1 MNIKLITDSACDLS
15 IDFIK
20 ENDIDVASLMVNL
33 NGEFIPDDLGQT
45 LNHEDFFK
53 LVKEGAMPSTTQ
65 VNVGTFHK
73 MFTKY
78 VEKGNYILYIGLSS
92 ALSGTVSSA
101 ITARNM
107 VLEEHPDANIYV
119 LDSLSVSVGEG
130 LLVYKAVEM
139 IKNNVPI
146 EEIID
151 YLESIKRKVIHAIT
165 VDDLNHL
172 KRGGRISGAVAAVG
186 GLLGIKP
193 TLKIDD
199 EGRVLSAEKFKGR
212 KKALKS
218 LVQQI
223 KTNGEN
229 IEDQIIFICQA
240 DCIEDALEVKKMILE
255 EYKYKVRDIII
266 TSIGAVI
273 GTHGGP
279 GTLGVVFIGKER

>member
-15 IDFIK
+15 IDYIN
-20 ENDIDVASLMVNL
+20 ENNIDVASLMVNL

-45 LNHEDFFK
+45 LKHEDFYK
-53 LVKEGAMPSTTQ
+53 RVKEGAMPSTTQ
-65 VNVGTFHK
+65 VNVGTFHD
-73 MFTKY
+73 MFMKY
-78 VEKGNYILYIGLSS
+78 VNEGKAILYIGISS

-107 VLEEHPDANIYV
+107 ILEEYPEANIYV
-119 LDSLSVSVGEG
+119 VDSLSVSGGQGV
-130 LLVYKAVEM
+130 LIYKAVEM
-139 IKNNVPI
+139 IKNNVPVEKI
-146 EEIID
+146 VD

-186 GLLGIKP
+186 GILGIKP
-193 TLKIDD
+193 TLKIDN
-199 EGRVLSAEKFKGR
+199 EGRAVAGEKLKGR

-218 LVQQI
+218 LVQQM
-223 KTNGEN
+223 KTNGDN
-229 IEDQIIFICQA
+229 IEDQTIFICNA
-240 DCIEDALEVKKMILE
+240 DCLDDALEVKRMILE
-255 EYKYKVRDIII
+255 EYKVKDIVI

-279 GTLGVVFIGKER
+279 GTLGLVFIGKER

>member
-15 IDFIK
+15 IDYI
-20 ENDIDVASLMVNL
+20 NRNNIDVASLMVNL

-45 LNHEDFFK
+45 LKHEDFYK
-53 LVKEGAMPSTTQ
+53 RVKEGAMPSTTQ
-65 VNVGTFHK
+65 VNVGTFHD
-73 MFTKY
+73 MFMKY
-78 VEKGNYILYIGLSS
+78 VNEGKAILYIGISS

-107 VLEEHPDANIYV
+107 ILEEYPEANIYV
-119 LDSLSVSVGEG
+119 VDSLSVSGGQGV
-130 LLVYKAVEM
+130 LIYKAVEM
-139 IKNNVPI
+139 IKNNVPV
-146 EEIID
+146 EEIVD

-186 GLLGIKP
+186 GILGIKP
-193 TLKIDD
+193 TLKIDN
-199 EGRVLSAEKFKGR
+199 EGRAVAGEKLKGR

-218 LVQQI
+218 LVQQM
-223 KTNGEN
+223 KTNGDN
-229 IEDQIIFICQA
+229 IEDQTIFICNA
-240 DCIEDALEVKKMILE
+240 DCLDDALEVKKMILE
-255 EYKYKVRDIII
+255 EYKVKDIVI

-279 GTLGVVFIGKER
+279 GTLGLVFIGKER

>member
-15 IDFIK
+15 IDYI
-20 ENDIDVASLMVNL
+20 NRNNIDVASLMVNL

-45 LNHEDFFK
+45 LKHEDFYK
-53 LVKEGAMPSTTQ
+53 RVKEGAMPSTTQ
-65 VNVGTFHK
+65 VNVGTFHD
-73 MFTKY
+73 MFMKY
-78 VEKGNYILYIGLSS
+78 VNEGKAILYIGISS

-107 VLEEHPDANIYV
+107 ILEEYPEANIYV
-119 LDSLSVSVGEG
+119 VDSLSVSGGQGV
-130 LLVYKAVEM
+130 LIYKAVEM
-139 IKNNVPI
+139 IKNNVPV
-146 EEIID
+146 EEIVD

-186 GLLGIKP
+186 GILGIKP
-193 TLKIDD
+193 TLKIDN
-199 EGRVLSAEKFKGR
+199 EGRAVAGEKLKGR

-218 LVQQI
+218 LVQQM
-223 KTNGEN
+223 KTNGDN
-229 IEDQIIFICQA
+229 IEDQTIFICNA
-240 DCIEDALEVKKMILE
+240 DCLDDALEVKRMILE
-255 EYKYKVRDIII
+255 EYKVKDIVI

-279 GTLGVVFIGKER
+279 GTLGLVFIGKER

>member
-15 IDFIK
+15 IDYIK
-20 ENDIDVASLMVNL
+20 ENNIDVASLMVNL
-33 NGEFIPDDLGQT
+33 NGEFILDDLGQT
-45 LNHEDFFK
+45 LSHEDFYQA
-53 LVKEGAMPSTTQ
+53 VKEGAMPSTTQ
-65 VNVGTFHK
+65 VNVGTFHE

-78 VEKGNYILYIGLSS
+78 IEEGKAILYIGLSS

-101 ITARNM
+101 ITARDM
-107 VLEEHPDANIYV
+107 VLEEHPEAIIHVVDT
-119 LDSLSVSVGEG
+119 LSVSVGEG

-139 IKNNVPI
+139 INNNDPLEKIV
-146 EEIID
+146 EH
-151 YLESIKRKVIHAIT
+151 LESIKKNVIHAIT

-172 KRGGRISGAVAAVG
+172 KRGGRISGAVAVLG

-193 TLKIDD
+193 TLKIDN
-199 EGRVLSAEKFKGR
+199 EGRVVPTEKIKGR

-223 KTNGEN
+223 GTNGED
-229 IEDQIIFICQA
+229 IENQNIFICHA
-240 DCIEDALEVKKMILE
+240 DCIEDALEVKKIILE
-255 EYKYKVRDIII
+255 EYNVKDVIIN
-266 TSIGAVI
+266 SIGAVI

>member
-1 MNIKLITDSACDLS
+1 MNIKIITDSACDLA

-20 ENDIDVASLMVNL
+20 ENNIDVASLMVNL

-53 LVKEGAMPSTTQ
+53 LVKEGSMPSTTQ
-65 VNVGTFHK
+65 VNVGTFHE

-78 VEKGNYILYIGLSS
+78 VEEGNYILYIGLSS

-130 LLVYKAVEM
+130 GLVYKAVEM

-172 KRGGRISGAVAAVG
+172 KRGGRISGTVAAVG

-199 EGRVLSAEKFKGR
+199 EGRVVPTEKVKGR

-229 IEDQIIFICQA
+229 IENQTIFICHA
-240 DCIEDALEVKKMILE
+240 DCIEDALEVKRMILE
-255 EYKYKVRDIII
+255 EYKVKDIII

>member
-20 ENDIDVASLMVNL
+20 ENNIDVASLMVNL

-65 VNVGTFHK
+65 VNVGTFHE

-78 VEKGNYILYIGLSS
+78 VVEGNYILYIGLSS

-130 LLVYKAVEM
+130 VLVYKAVEM

-199 EGRVLSAEKFKGR
+199 EGRVVPTEKIKGR

-229 IEDQIIFICQA
+229 IEDQNIFICHA
-240 DCIEDALEVKKMILE
+240 DCIEDALEVKRMILE
-255 EYKYKVRDIII
+255 EYKVKDIII

-279 GTLGVVFIGKER
+279 GTLGVVFIGEKR